1 ERWVERLHVGMERQW
16 KNASALAPFLASRS
30 DIHGL
35 RYPGLASD
43 PAHTIASRQMKYFGS
58 VVSFALRSREHAE
71 RFLANCEL
79 VYDATSFGSLHTTAE
94 RRARWGGDAVEEG

>member
-1 ERWVERLHVGMERQW
+1 V
-16 KNASALAPFLASRS
+16 SAR
-30 DIHGL
+30 
-35 RYPGLASD
+35 RCPGLTTD
-43 PAHTIASRQMKYFGS
+43 PAYTIAARQMKYFGQ

-94 RRARWGGDAVEEG
+94 RRARWGGDVVEEGFIRLSVGCEDAEDLIEDFERALDQSST